1 MSKGKSPP
9 ANANPLTRPFDV
21 PVDLDKPVRDNPKG
35 IRRRK
40 GESNPAYVDAEQTAS
55 PFSGAERP
63 HGPEYF
69 AQLSRKI
76 RWRLLVAYV
85 TPLVAL
91 SVYFLLQYQ
100 RNLREGID
108 IHLESIAEN
117 QRNTVDLY
125 LQERS
130 ANLRGIIGSI
140 DRFDPPPA
148 DALEKALDLLQSDGK
163 AFVDVGLFRP
173 DGTLVSYAGPHSYLQ
188 GRDYSGE
195 DWYKRVIGAE
205 DRTFISDVYLGFR
218 GKPHFIIAVT
228 RVVNNQFWT
237 LRASIDPEEFS
248 EFVGHS
254 HLIAE
259 ADAFIV
265 NRDGRRQTHSSTL
278 GQDQYVPKE
287 SLGLAE
293 TLVDEMELGGVT
305 YVAAVAPLRKS
316 DWSLVVMVP
325 EKEAYSPLRRANAL
339 VVAFMLLTLT
349 VMGVVAHRSTQRL
362 VGRLEATDASRENL
376 QRHLFNAAKLA
387 SVGEMAAGVA
397 HEINNP
403 LAVVYEEA
411 GMMLD
416 TLDPMFGREVD
427 LDEFR
432 ERLTAISE
440 ATIRGRN
447 ITRQLLAFSRQ
458 DEPEPVDLDVN
469 KLLQHALSIKETEFS
484 VSNIVVTTELATD
497 LPTVSADRNQMEQV
511 ILNLLNNARDAI
523 SKRGKII
530 IETRYED
537 GLVRIRITDNGCGMS
552 KELMERVFF
561 PFFTTKGVGK
571 GTGLGLSISYGIVKG
586 LGGNIEVESRV
597 GQGTSFIITL
607 PVRQPS
613 SES

>member
-1 MSKGKSPP
+1 M
-9 ANANPLTRPFDV
+9 RHQ
-21 PVDLDKPVRDNPKG
+21 R
-35 IRRRK
+35 
-40 GESNPAYVDAEQTAS
+40 GESGSAYVDAEQTAS
-55 PFSGAERP
+55 PFAGADRP

-69 AQLSRKI
+69 VQLRRKI
-76 RWRLLVAYV
+76 KWRLLFAYV
-85 TPLVAL
+85 TPLVAI

-100 RNLREGID
+100 KNLREGIN
-108 IHLESIAEN
+108 IHLASIAEN

-125 LQERS
+125 LQERT

-148 DALEKALDLLQSDGK
+148 DAMEEALDQLQSNGK

-173 DGTLVSYAGPHSYLQ
+173 DGTLVSYAGPHSYLR
-188 GRDYSGE
+188 GKDYSEE
-195 DWYKRVIGAE
+195 DWFKRVMGE
-205 DRTFISDVYLGFR
+205 ENRTFISDVYLGFR

-228 RVVNNQFWT
+228 REVEGQYWT
-237 LRASIDPEEFS
+237 LRASVDPEEFS
-248 EFVGHS
+248 EFVGRS

-265 NRDGRRQTHSSTL
+265 NRDGRPQTHSSTL
-278 GQDQYVPKE
+278 GQDRRVPKE
-287 SLGLAE
+287 SLGLPE
-293 TLVDEMELGGVT
+293 TFVDEVEMEDLT

-325 EKEAYSPLRRANAL
+325 EGKAYSPLRRENAR

-349 VMGVVAHRSTQRL
+349 VVVALAHHSTQRL

-416 TLDPMFGREVD
+416 TLNPEFGREVD
-427 LDEFR
+427 MEEFR

-469 KLLQHALSIKETEFS
+469 ELMRHVLSIKQTEFS
-484 VSNIVVTTELATD
+484 VCNIDVNTALGGD

-511 ILNLLNNARDAI
+511 LLNLLNNARDAI
-523 SKRGKII
+523 GKQGRIT
-530 IETRYED
+530 IETRFED
-537 GLVRIRITDNGCGMS
+537 RLVRIRITDTGCGMS
-552 KELMERVFF
+552 QELMERVFF
-561 PFFTTKGVGK
+561 PSSPPRVSAKGPDWGC
-571 GTGLGLSISYGIVKG
+571 
-586 LGGNIEVESRV
+586 
-597 GQGTSFIITL
+597 
-607 PVRQPS
+607 PS
-613 SES
+613 ATAS